1 MKNPKNE
8 QPDIPKRTLTSLK
21 EDFINFQMAGG
32 NIRNAKKHNNVIHE
46 NLFDVPLKQVC
57 LPPYCY
63 I

>member
-8 QPDIPKRTLTSLK
+8 HSDIPKQTLGLLK
-21 EDFINFQMAGG
+21 EDYINFQMAGG
-32 NIRNAKKHNNVIHE
+32 NIWNAKKHNNVIHE

-57 LPPYCY
+57 LPPCCY

>member
-8 QPDIPKRTLTSLK
+8 HSDIPKQTLDSLK
-21 EDFINFQMAGG
+21 EDYINFQMAGG
-32 NIRNAKKHNNVIHE
+32 NIRNAKKRNNVIHE
-46 NLFDVPLKQVC
+46 HLFDIPLEQVC

>member
-8 QPDIPKRTLTSLK
+8 RPDIPKRTLASLK

-32 NIRNAKKHNNVIHE
+32 NIRNTKKHNVIHE
-46 NLFDVPLKQVC
+46 NLFDAPLKQVY

>member
-1 MKNPKNE
+1 MENPKNE
-8 QPDIPKRTLTSLK
+8 HPDIPKQSLDSLK
-21 EDFINFQMAGG
+21 EDYINFQMAGG

-46 NLFDVPLKQVC
+46 NLFHVPLKQVC